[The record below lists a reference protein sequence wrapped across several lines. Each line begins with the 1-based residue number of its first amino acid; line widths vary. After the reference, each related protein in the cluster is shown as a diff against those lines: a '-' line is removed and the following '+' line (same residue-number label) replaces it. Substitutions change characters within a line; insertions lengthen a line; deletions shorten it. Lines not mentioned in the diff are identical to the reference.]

1 MTAVYWLI
9 AGAVLCVLEMITITL
24 TCIWFAGGAVV
35 AAIAAQIG
43 LPLIVQLIIFAIVSV
58 VLLIM
63 TRPIA
68 VRYVNEQ
75 TKKTNVDALVGQ
87 HQTVAETIDP
97 TKNQGKI
104 IIGDVEWGAKPADG
118 KSIIEEGTEVVITEI
133 SGVKLVVEPVDEAD
147 EEVDQDLEPV
157 DETDADQNLELVDET
172 DDELDTEPDEDFTE
186 IEEIA
191 ETIEV
196 VEEVEEITEM
206 EEQEETEIADEIEV
220 PEQPAEQAEPAKPT
234 PDVGALIKDALKSE

>member
-24 TCIWFAGGAVV
+24 TCIWFAGGAVI

-68 VRYVNEQ
+68 ARYVNEK
-75 TKKTNVDALVGQ
+75 TKKTNIDALVGQ

-133 SGVKLVVEPVDEAD
+133 SGVKLVVEPVDE
-147 EEVDQDLEPV
+147 VD
-157 DETDADQNLELVDET
+157 
-172 DDELDTEPDEDFTE
+172 
-186 IEEIA
+186 EEIA
-191 ETIEV
+191 ETEVPEETETTEVIDEEVEPVFEV
-196 VEEVEEITEM
+196 VEDEPDEAIEEEPEVIEIVD
-206 EEQEETEIADEIEV
+206 ETDETDEIEETTEVVESTEPEDPV
-220 PEQPAEQAEPAKPT
+220 PPAEST

>member
-68 VRYVNEQ
+68 ARYVNEQ

-118 KSIIEEGTEVVITEI
+118 RSIIEEGTEVVITEI
-133 SGVKLVVEPVDEAD
+133 SGVKLVVEPVDEVD

-157 DETDADQNLELVDET
+157 DETDDEEITETEVQEETVITEEVQPVFEVVEDEPDEAIDEESEVIEIVDET
-172 DDELDTEPDEDFTE
+172 DE
-186 IEEIA
+186 IEE
-191 ETIEV
+191 TTEV
-196 VEEVEEITEM
+196 VESTEPEE
-206 EEQEETEIADEIEV
+206 
-220 PEQPAEQAEPAKPT
+220 PEKSSEPT
-234 PDVGALIKDALKSE
+234 PDVSALIKDALKSE